1 MIMYPNM
8 QGMIK
13 ELADSIGIP
22 AEITQAVLV
31 EMEKGDALY
40 RTTLDGMGVFYE
52 EFIAEIASK
61 PIVFTADTSQAEEA
75 LDRLTSTGRSRAITN
90 MFGDPDE
97 YFGRVPEYS
106 TAAQTQTGRSG
117 GITNIFGDPD
127 EYFGRYSGGI
137 IPVGRYSTVGEA
149 GPEKVMSLRG
159 GGSMVFP
166 NKTGG
171 GGNGITVDNMNINI
185 TGLPADPITA
195 RKVALNIR
203 KELTKLEKEGNA
215 GTGLLNR

>member
-1 MIMYPNM
+1 MYPNM

-31 EMEKGDALY
+31 EMEKSRAA
-40 RTTLDGMGVFYE
+40 YE
-52 EFIAEIASK
+52 SELSIMNSDYEAFIAEIATK
-61 PIVFTADTSQAEEA
+61 PIVFTADTSQVDNAIN
-75 LDRLTSTGRSRAITN
+75 RLTSTGRSQGIVN

-97 YFGRVPEYS
+97 YFGRVREYS
-106 TAAQTQTGRSG
+106 TAPLTETGRSQ
-117 GITNIFGDPD
+117 GIVNMFGDPD